1 MKKTPWGW
9 VIVVLILIYVGALTL
24 PYVAHKKVSSTF
36 VKDFE
41 KRSFTND
48 QAGTERVSYL
58 NDNVEALLY
67 RLRMAEEAKKEIIL
81 STFDFNSDHAG
92 HDIMSVLYQA
102 ANRGVKVR
110 IIVDGIS
117 GFLDLK
123 GDPWFQALVS
133 HDNVNIR
140 TYNPVNLLKPWTMQA
155 RLHDKYFIVD
165 DKMYLL
171 GGRNTANLFLGDY
184 SSKKNIDRELFV
196 YETQA
201 SSGSSI
207 YQLKDYFEHV
217 WTSQDSKN
225 YTCRKMTDKVKNC
238 ITQLEKQYLDLQTQ
252 YPQAYETWN
261 WESLTKET
269 QKVSLLSNPVNAGN
283 KEPWMWYA
291 LNQLMKQ
298 GEKVTIYTPYIICGK
313 EMYQDLHQLMQ
324 NGTCVDIIT
333 NAVSSG
339 ANPWGCTDYLNQKEN
354 IWKTGANV
362 YEFMGKHSCHTKAL
376 LIDNHMT
383 ILGSYNMD
391 MRSTYQDTEL
401 MLVVDSPEL
410 NAEIA
415 KEMETDKTY
424 SRTMEDDGTYTYG
437 EYYKEKEMSTG
448 KKIFYAVLRVVTIP
462 IRRFL

>member
-1 MKKTPWGW
+1 MKKIPWGW

-48 QAGTERVSYL
+48 QAGTERVFYL

-225 YTCRKMTDKVKNC
+225 YTCRKMTDTVKNC

-401 MLVVDSPEL
+401 MLAVDSPEL

>member
-1 MKKTPWGW
+1 MKKIPWGW

-48 QAGTERVSYL
+48 QTGTERVSYL

-225 YTCRKMTDKVKNC
+225 YTCRKMTDKVKDC

-401 MLVVDSPEL
+401 MLAVDSPEL

>member
-1 MKKTPWGW
+1 MKKIPWGW

-48 QAGTERVSYL
+48 QAGTERVFYL

-225 YTCRKMTDKVKNC
+225 YTCRKMTDTVKNC

-437 EYYKEKEMSTG
+437 EYYKEKEMSLG
-448 KKIFYAVLRVVTIP
+448 KTIFYGLLRVLTIP

>member
-225 YTCRKMTDKVKNC
+225 YTCRKMTDTVKNC

>member
-1 MKKTPWGW
+1 MKKIPWGW

-48 QAGTERVSYL
+48 QAGTERVFYL

>member
-1 MKKTPWGW
+1 MKKIPWGW

-123 GDPWFQALVS
+123 GNPWFQALVS

-225 YTCRKMTDKVKNC
+225 YTCRKMTDTVKNC

>member
-1 MKKTPWGW
+1 MKKIPWGW
-9 VIVVLILIYVGALTL
+9 VIVVLILIYGGALTL

-48 QAGTERVSYL
+48 QAGTERVFYL

-225 YTCRKMTDKVKNC
+225 YTCRKMTDTVKNC

>member
-1 MKKTPWGW
+1 MKKIPWGW

-41 KRSFTND
+41 KRSFTNN
-48 QAGTERVSYL
+48 QTGTERVSYL

-217 WTSQDSKN
+217 WASPNSKN

-401 MLVVDSPEL
+401 MLAVDSPEL

>member
-123 GDPWFQALVS
+123 EDPWFQALVS

-238 ITQLEKQYLDLQTQ
+238 VTQLEKQYLDLQTQ

-324 NGTCVDIIT
+324 NGTRVDIIT

-354 IWKTGANV
+354 ILKTGANV

>member
-1 MKKTPWGW
+1 MKKIPWGW

-67 RLRMAEEAKKEIIL
+67 RLRMTEEAKKEIIL

-92 HDIMSVLYQA
+92 HDIMAALYQA
-102 ANRGVKVR
+102 ASRGVKVR

-123 GDPWFQALVS
+123 GNPWFQALVS
-133 HDNVNIR
+133 HDNINIR

-171 GGRNTANLFLGDY
+171 GGRNTTNLFLGDY
-184 SSKKNIDRELFV
+184 SSSKNIDRELFV

-217 WTSQDSKN
+217 WSSPDSKN
-225 YTCRKMTDKVKNC
+225 YTCRKMTDKVKGC
-238 ITQLEKQYLDLQTQ
+238 IEQLQNQYLDLQKQ
-252 YPQAYETWN
+252 YPKAYETWD
-261 WESLTKET
+261 WASITKET
-269 QKVSLLSNPVNAGN
+269 NRVSLLSNPVNAGN
-283 KEPWMWYA
+283 KEPWMWYS

-298 GEKVTIYTPYIICGK
+298 GEKVTVYTPYIICGK
-313 EMYQDLHQLMQ
+313 EMYHDLYQVIKD
-324 NGTCVDIIT
+324 GTKVDIIT

-354 IWKTGANV
+354 IWKTGATV

-376 LIDNHMT
+376 LIDDHMT

-401 MLVVDSPEL
+401 MLAVDSVEL
-410 NAEIA
+410 NSEIA
-415 KEMETDKTY
+415 KEIETDKTY
-424 SRTMEDDGTYTYG
+424 SRTMGEDGTYIYG
-437 EYYKEKEMSTG
+437 EHYKEKEMSTG

>member
-1 MKKTPWGW
+1 MKKIPWGW

-41 KRSFTND
+41 KRSFTNN
-48 QAGTERVSYL
+48 QTGTERVSYL

-217 WTSQDSKN
+217 WASPDSKN

-313 EMYQDLHQLMQ
+313 EMYQDLHQLIQ

-401 MLVVDSPEL
+401 MLAVDSPEL

-424 SRTMEDDGTYTYG
+424 SRTMENDGTYTYG

>member
-1 MKKTPWGW
+1 MKKIPWGW

-48 QAGTERVSYL
+48 QAGTERVFYL

-225 YTCRKMTDKVKNC
+225 YTCRKMTDTVKNC

-283 KEPWMWYA
+283 KEPWMWYV

>member
-1 MKKTPWGW
+1 MKKIPWGW

-196 YETQA
+196 CETQA

-225 YTCRKMTDKVKNC
+225 YTCRKMTDTVKNC

>member
-217 WTSQDSKN
+217 WASPNSKN

-238 ITQLEKQYLDLQTQ
+238 ITQLEKQYLDLKTQ

>member
-1 MKKTPWGW
+1 MKKIPWGW

-41 KRSFTND
+41 KRSFTNN
-48 QAGTERVSYL
+48 QTGTERVSYL

-217 WTSQDSKN
+217 WTSQYSKN

>member
-1 MKKTPWGW
+1 MKKIPWGW

-48 QAGTERVSYL
+48 QAGTERVFYL

-123 GDPWFQALVS
+123 GNPWFQALVS

-225 YTCRKMTDKVKNC
+225 YTCRKMTDTVKNC

>member
-1 MKKTPWGW
+1 MKKIPWGW

-92 HDIMSVLYQA
+92 HNIMSVLYQA

-313 EMYQDLHQLMQ
+313 EMYQDLHQLIQ

-354 IWKTGANV
+354 IWKTGAKV

-376 LIDNHMT
+376 LIDDHMT

>member
-1 MKKTPWGW
+1 MKKIPWGW

-48 QAGTERVSYL
+48 QAGTERVFYL

-217 WTSQDSKN
+217 WTSQYSKN
-225 YTCRKMTDKVKNC
+225 YTCRKMTDTVKNC

>member
-1 MKKTPWGW
+1 MKKIPWGW

-48 QAGTERVSYL
+48 QAGTERVFYL

-217 WTSQDSKN
+217 WTSQYSKN

>member
-1 MKKTPWGW
+1 MKKIPWGW

-225 YTCRKMTDKVKNC
+225 YTCRKMTDTVKNC

>member
-1 MKKTPWGW
+1 MKKIPWGW

-196 YETQA
+196 YEMQA

>member
-1 MKKTPWGW
+1 MKKIPWGW

-92 HDIMSVLYQA
+92 HNIMSVLYQA

-313 EMYQDLHQLMQ
+313 EMYQDLHQLIQ

-354 IWKTGANV
+354 IWKTGAKV
-362 YEFMGKHSCHTKAL
+362 YEFMGKHSCHTMAL
-376 LIDNHMT
+376 LIDDHMT

>member
-1 MKKTPWGW
+1 MKKIPWGW

-41 KRSFTND
+41 KRSFTNN
-48 QAGTERVSYL
+48 QTGTERVSYL

-225 YTCRKMTDKVKNC
+225 YTCRKMTDTVKNC

-313 EMYQDLHQLMQ
+313 EMYQDLHQLIQ

>member
-1 MKKTPWGW
+1 MKKIPWGW

-48 QAGTERVSYL
+48 QAGTERVFYL

-225 YTCRKMTDKVKNC
+225 YTCRKMTDTVKNC

-362 YEFMGKHSCHTKAL
+362 YELMGKHSCHTKAL

>member
-1 MKKTPWGW
+1 MKKIPWGW

-67 RLRMAEEAKKEIIL
+67 RLRMTEEAKKEIIL

-123 GDPWFQALVS
+123 GNPWFQALVS

>member
-1 MKKTPWGW
+1 MKKIPWGW

-92 HDIMSVLYQA
+92 HNIMSVLYQA

-238 ITQLEKQYLDLQTQ
+238 VTQLEKQYLDLQTQ

-324 NGTCVDIIT
+324 NGTRVDIIT

-354 IWKTGANV
+354 ILKTGANV

>member
-1 MKKTPWGW
+1 MKKIPWGW

-48 QAGTERVSYL
+48 QAGTERVFYL

-123 GDPWFQALVS
+123 GNPWFQALVS

-217 WTSQDSKN
+217 WTSQYSKN